1 MKKVL
6 LVLLATMLIMLMFS
20 GCEKSTAEVWSSD
33 KFLAKYTNFED
44 NLMDY
49 LNFNGT
55 IGLIDKDDERIEEFI
70 NEGIKNAGVP
80 YWLYPIHKAY
90 KLETELGTVF
100 ETETTGGYEKVLF
113 PKSLVKDVILKLFDI
128 KESSINWQDFDSM
141 KENDDTFGVIMVY
154 GGGIFEAE
162 ILYDTLTYSTET
174 NIVTFDIKYYADST
188 PARQFELCTVRYKFQ
203 PFMYKDKIQQYKFMS
218 VERVS

>member
-1 MKKVL
+1 
-6 LVLLATMLIMLMFS
+6 
-20 GCEKSTAEVWSSD
+20 
-33 KFLAKYTNFED
+33 
-44 NLMDY
+44 
-49 LNFNGT
+49 
-55 IGLIDKDDERIEEFI
+55 
-70 NEGIKNAGVP
+70 
-80 YWLYPIHKAY
+80 
-90 KLETELGTVF
+90 
-100 ETETTGGYEKVLF
+100 
-113 PKSLVKDVILKLFDI
+113 
-128 KESSINWQDFDSM
+128 
-141 KENDDTFGVIMVY
+141 VY